1 MKQLFLII
9 ILACSGALIAQ
20 CKEDGQPHTI
30 AITNKIKPADLKKY
44 GQMPLFSIK
53 IGSLL
58 LAPGDTIK
66 VPVTNKLT
74 VRYEYSFLKGV
85 YKGAN
90 DIIFSLLDPSKKE
103 YELNFSWK
111 KEHEPWRIMI
121 AGATAQEKK
130 KA

>member
-1 MKQLFLII
+1 MKQLFLISV
-9 ILACSGALIAQ
+9 LVCSSAMIAHA
-20 CKEDGQPHTI
+20 KEVQPDTI
-30 AITNKIKPADLKKY
+30 AITNKIKTADLKKY
-44 GQMPLFSIK
+44 GQMPQFSIK
-53 IGSLL
+53 IGSLI

-66 VPVTNKLT
+66 VPVTNNKLT

-90 DIIFSLLDPSKKE
+90 EVTFNLVDPVKKE

-121 AGATAQEKK
+121 AGAKPFEKK